1 MNNYLLIKRLFFAL
15 LLIAVIY
22 FLFLI
27 TNSFITKPV
36 IKDINITNLDEINIS
51 QSINQPNKNIVAT
64 SNNNE
69 IKFEY
74 KLIGIRA
81 GENDS
86 SVIVK
91 KANKEYLVRLGES
104 LDNNFELIQVLPNT
118 AVFRNGQKMYRIDK
132 EEAR

>member
-1 MNNYLLIKRLFFAL
+1 MNNYIHLKRLFFSL

-27 TNSFITKPV
+27 ANSFINKPV
-36 IKDINITNLDEINIS
+36 IEDINITNLDEINIS
-51 QSINQPNKNIVAT
+51 ESINQPDKNIFAA
-64 SNNNE
+64 SNNE

-81 GENDS
+81 GESDS

-91 KANKEYLVRLGES
+91 KANKEYLVKLGDS
-104 LDNNFELIQVLPNT
+104 LDNNFELIEVLPNT
-118 AVFRNGQKMYRIDK
+118 AVFRNGNKIYRINK
-132 EEAR
+132 EEAK

>member
-27 TNSFITKPV
+27 TNSFINKPV

-64 SNNNE
+64 SNNE

-81 GENDS
+81 GESDS

-91 KANKEYLVRLGES
+91 KANKEYLVNLGDS
-104 LDNNFELIQVLPNT
+104 LDNNFELIEVLPNT
-118 AVFRNGQKMYRIDK
+118 AVFRNGNKIYRINK
-132 EEAR
+132 EEAK